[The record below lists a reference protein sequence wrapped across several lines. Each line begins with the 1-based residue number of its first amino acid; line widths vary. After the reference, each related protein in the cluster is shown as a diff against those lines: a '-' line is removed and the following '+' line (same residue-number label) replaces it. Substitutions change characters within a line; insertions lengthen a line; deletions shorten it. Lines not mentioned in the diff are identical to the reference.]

1 MKIYT
6 IYVSFIFF
14 IKILYLIFTV
24 LTIYYTYKKNN
35 NLVKIF
41 TFWKHHIE
49 FIFVALMSAL
59 LVILFNPFFNGFYLI
74 DNETKLLLFIY
85 GIIILINAQW
95 GLFFKETPIFKII
108 KNED

>member
-14 IKILYLIFTV
+14 IKILYLIFTG

-95 GLFFKETPIFKII
+95 GLFFKESNIFKII

>member
-6 IYVSFIFF
+6 FYVSFIFF
-14 IKILYLIFTV
+14 IKILYFIFSG
-24 LTIYYTYKKNN
+24 LAIYYNYKKNN
-35 NLVKIF
+35 KLVENF

-49 FIFVALMSAL
+49 FVFVALMSIL
-59 LVILFNPFFNGFYLI
+59 LIILFNPFFNGLSLI
-74 DNETKLLLFIY
+74 DHETKLLLFIY

-95 GLFFKETPIFKII
+95 SLFFKESYVFKII